1 MEEDSDR
8 PQLAHK
14 ILDLAQGQ
22 NIFAHTPAAIANLAE
37 RFSRERERERERRVF
52 FFARATVEL
61 LAAPVAKYW
70 VESFSVRA
78 NTAP

>member
-22 NIFAHTPAAIANLAE
+22 KYSPTRPRRSQTLLSVFP
-37 RFSRERERERERRVF
+37 ERERRDF